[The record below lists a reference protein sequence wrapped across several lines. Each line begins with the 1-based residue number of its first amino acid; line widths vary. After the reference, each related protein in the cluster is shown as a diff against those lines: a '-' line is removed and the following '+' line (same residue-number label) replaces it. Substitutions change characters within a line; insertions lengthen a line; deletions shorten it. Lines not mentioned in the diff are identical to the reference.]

1 MSRDESVIAILKEAC
16 ADLLAKGHSIYGAH
30 PRDPRVMVEHAP
42 TGRWYTVRLRTDGN
56 VTRIE
61 RLQEIDP
68 PAEHAA

>member
-1 MSRDESVIAILKEAC
+1 
-16 ADLLAKGHSIYGAH
+16 
-30 PRDPRVMVEHAP
+30 MVEHAP